1 MNLNQHI
8 KSASDETLK
17 QEYLACLAS
26 VSSTAVTLKRVVNE
40 LIDLGLTRQNLLQW
54 AVDRG
59 YNKPHVQSLLSKL
72 LCQRGWRQRRPGAGR
87 KPNPDALAI
96 LASVGSEYGH
106 DRARRLLRAA
116 LRLSAA
122 ELPTASPTPTPALD
136 PLIVEQQL
144 TPETKLGFNVVNDD
158 YSFPPP

>member
-1 MNLNQHI
+1 MNLNQPI
-8 KSASDETLK
+8 KSASEETLK
-17 QEYLACLAS
+17 QDYLACLAS
-26 VSSTAVTLKRVVNE
+26 LSSTAVTLKRVVNE

-72 LCQRGWRQRRPGAGR
+72 LCHRGWRQRKPGAGR
-87 KPNPDALAI
+87 KPNPDALAT
-96 LASVGSEYGH
+96 LASVRSEYGH

-122 ELPTASPTPTPALD
+122 EPPTASPTPNASFGSLNCGAT
-136 PLIVEQQL
+136 
-144 TPETKLGFNVVNDD
+144 VNTRNQA
-158 YSFPPP
+158 